1 MCVCVCGH
9 VNVGAGAGAGV
20 DVVACVQQGVGTE
33 GVGVSVRE
41 DWA

>member
-1 MCVCVCGH
+1 VCVCGH

-33 GVGVSVRE
+33 GVGVCVRE
-41 DWA
+41 